1 MNPTWKDVMK
11 FELKE
16 NPIIF
21 DLGGY
26 LGDWT
31 QISKEYYS
39 NSTVYVFEPVKKNY
53 DIIVNRFIND
63 SSVKVFNFGLS
74 DKNDIVK
81 ISLTGDSSSM
91 HISDDSNY
99 EDVEIRD
106 ICEFLFENNIFSVDL
121 IKINIEGEEYNLLE
135 YLSESTELNIFEN
148 YLVQFH
154 KFVDDYENRRSKIL
168 SNISKYYDRLF
179 NYEMI
184 FEGWTQKKIKNIG
197 CIGDSHISIFS
208 NNERIIDVDKYTK
221 SDYFNSYRVGS
232 WLAFNLNNRIDDIK
246 NISNQMIE
254 DTIILCFGEIDCRA
268 QVKKISEDNN
278 RDYNDV
284 IKEIVDN
291 YFILIDSIKDKNI
304 IINSVTP
311 ELVENPHQY
320 YYKDNL
326 EDFDCP
332 RGTYQERKIYKEIFN
347 KLVEEECNLRG
358 IKFLNIYNMIE
369 NSLYKSKLYLDDIHL
384 KPMNVNYLIKR
395 SLIDLKII
403 KKNDSN

>member
-31 QISKEYYS
+31 QISKEYYN

-106 ICEFLFENNIFSVDL
+106 IREFLFENNIFSVDL

-254 DTIILCFGEIDCRA
+254 DTIVLCFGEIDCRA

-311 ELVENPHQY
+311 ELVENPHHY

-395 SLIDLKII
+395 SLKDLKTI

>member
-31 QISKEYYS
+31 QIAKDYYS
-39 NSTVYVFEPVKKNY
+39 DSTIYVFEPVKRHY

-63 SSVKVFNFGLS
+63 SNVKVFNFGLS
-74 DKNDIVK
+74 DKNDVVK
-81 ISLTGDSSSM
+81 ITLTGDSSSI
-91 HISDDSNY
+91 HISNDSNY
-99 EDVEIRD
+99 EYVEIKD
-106 ICEFLFENNIFSVDL
+106 IREFLFTNNIFTVDL
-121 IKINIEGEEYNLLE
+121 IKINIE
-135 YLSESTELNIFEN
+135 
-148 YLVQFH
+148 
-154 KFVDDYENRRSKIL
+154 
-168 SNISKYYDRLF
+168 
-179 NYEMI
+179 
-184 FEGWTQKKIKNIG
+184 
-197 CIGDSHISIFS
+197 GDSHISIFS
-208 NNERIIDVDKYTK
+208 NNERIIDFGKYTK

-284 IKEIVDN
+284 IREIVNN

-311 ELVENPHQY
+311 ELVENPHHY

-384 KPMNVNYLIKR
+384 NPINVNYLIKR

-403 KKNDSN
+403 KK

>member
-53 DIIVNRFIND
+53 DIIVDRFIND

-91 HISDDSNY
+91 HISDNSNY

-106 ICEFLFENNIFSVDL
+106 IREFLFENNIFSVDL

-208 NNERIIDVDKYTK
+208 NNERIIDIDRYEK
-221 SDYFNSYRVGS
+221 SEYFTSYRVGS

-246 NISNQMIE
+246 NISNKMIE
-254 DTIILCFGEIDCRA
+254 DTIILSFGEIDCRA
-268 QVKKISEDNN
+268 QVKKITEDNS
-278 RDYNDV
+278 RDSDDV

-291 YFILIDSIKDKNI
+291 YFILIDSIPNKNI
-304 IINSVTP
+304 IISSITP
-311 ELVENPHQY
+311 ELVENPHHY

-326 EDFDCP
+326 QDFDCP
-332 RGTYQERKIYKEIFN
+332 RGTYQERKNYKEIFN
-347 KLVEEECNLRG
+347 KLMEEGCNLRG

-369 NSLYKSKLYLDDIHL
+369 NSTHKNKLYLDDIHL
-384 KPMNVNYLIKR
+384 KPINVNYLIKR
-395 SLIDLKII
+395 SLIDLKMI
-403 KKNDSN
+403 KDDSN

>member
-1 MNPTWKDVMK
+1 MPTWKDVMK
-11 FELKE
+11 FKLKE
-16 NPIIF
+16 SPIIF

-26 LGDWT
+26 MGDWT
-31 QISKEYYS
+31 QIAKEYYTD
-39 NSTVYVFEPVKKNY
+39 STIYVFEPVKKHY
-53 DIIVNRFIND
+53 DIIVDRFLND
-63 SSVKVFNFGLS
+63 CNVKVFNFGLS

-81 ISLTGDSSSM
+81 ITLTGDSSSM

-99 EDVEIRD
+99 ENIEIKD
-106 ICEFLFENNIFSVDL
+106 IREFLFENNIFNVDL

-135 YLSESTELNIFEN
+135 YLSSSNELNIFEN

-154 KFVDDYENRRSKIL
+154 KFVDDYENRRNKIL
-168 SNISKYYDRLF
+168 SNISEYYDRLF

-208 NNERIIDVDKYTK
+208 NSERIINIDEYTK
-221 SDYFNSYRVGS
+221 NDYFNSYRVGS
-232 WLAFNLNNRIDDIK
+232 WLAFNLNNRVHDIK
-246 NISNQMIE
+246 NISNKMTE

-268 QVKKISEDNN
+268 QVKKISEDYN

-291 YFILIDSIKDKNI
+291 YFILIDSITDKNI
-304 IINSVTP
+304 IIHSITP
-311 ELVENPHQY
+311 ELVENPHHY
-320 YYKDNL
+320 YYKDHL

-332 RGTYQERKIYKEIFN
+332 RGTYQERKLYKEIFN
-347 KLVEEECNLRG
+347 KLVEDKCNLRG
-358 IKFLNIYNMIE
+358 IKFSNIYNMIE
-369 NSLYKSKLYLDDIHL
+369 NSLYKNKLYLDDIHL
-384 KPMNVNYLIKR
+384 KPNNVNYLIKK

-403 KKNDSN
+403 

>member
-11 FELKE
+11 FELRE
-16 NPIIF
+16 SPVIF

-31 QISKEYYS
+31 QIAKEYYD
-39 NSTVYVFEPVKKNY
+39 NSTIYVFEPVKKNY

-63 SSVKVFNFGLS
+63 NSVKVFNFGLS
-74 DKNDIVK
+74 DKNDTVK

-91 HISDDSNY
+91 HISDDSNC
-99 EDVEIRD
+99 EDVEIKD
-106 ICEFLFENNIFSVDL
+106 IREFLFENNIFSVDL

-135 YLSESTELNIFEN
+135 YLSSSTELNIFEN

-154 KFVDDYENRRSKIL
+154 KFVDDYENRRNKIL
-168 SNISKYYDRLF
+168 TNISQYYDRLF

-184 FEGWTQKKIKNIG
+184 FEGWTHKKIKNIG

-208 NNERIIDVDKYTK
+208 NNERIIDVDKYIK
-221 SDYFNSYRVGS
+221 SDFYNSYRVGS
-232 WLAFNLNNRIDDIK
+232 WLAFNLNKRIDEIK
-246 NISNQMIE
+246 NISNNMSE
-254 DTIILCFGEIDCRA
+254 DTILFCFGEIDCRA
-268 QVKKISEDNN
+268 QVKKISEDYN
-278 RDYNDV
+278 RDFNDV

-291 YFILIDSIKDKNI
+291 YFILIDSITDKSI
-304 IINSVTP
+304 IIHSITP
-311 ELVENPHQY
+311 ELVEHPHHY
-320 YYKDNL
+320 YYKDHL

-332 RGTYQERKIYKEIFN
+332 RGTYQERKLYKEIFN
-347 KLVEEECNLRG
+347 KLVQEKCDFRG
-358 IKFLNIYNMIE
+358 IKFSNIYNMIE
-369 NSLYKSKLYLDDIHL
+369 NSLYKNKLYLDDIHL

-403 KKNDSN
+403 